1 MIDQESVV
9 ALAIKAGV
17 IDSADINSIHIPQG
31 YIDDLSEFAHLVEQL
46 ERANTVKMLE
56 MLASN
61 LLESG
66 DQRGH
71 DVLWL
76 AVSMIEDAE

>member
-17 IDSADINSIHIPQG
+17 IDSADINSIHIPQA
-31 YIDDLSEFAHLVEQL
+31 YIDDLAHFAHLVEQL

-61 LLESG
+61 LLESD